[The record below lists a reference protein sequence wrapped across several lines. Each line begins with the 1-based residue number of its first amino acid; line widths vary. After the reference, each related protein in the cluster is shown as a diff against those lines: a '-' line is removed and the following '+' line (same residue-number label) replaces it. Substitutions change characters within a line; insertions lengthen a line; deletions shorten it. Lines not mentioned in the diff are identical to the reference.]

1 MNGILSE
8 WDQEL
13 GEACHR
19 ATFHSGMGASA
30 RKGGCG
36 DEHLRSQDGHG
47 KVGDGSKVKGNGAVD
62 SHRLIKESIIGC
74 MDLWASCDIF
84 F

>member
-1 MNGILSE
+1 MEYSVSGTKS
-8 WDQEL
+8 Q
-13 GEACHR
+13 GGH
-19 ATFHSGMGASA
+19 ATGLHPMGASA
-30 RKGGCG
+30 GKGGCG